1 MSCLKAFEIDLPGF
15 LAQPRED
22 EFATFRDH
30 YPRCPECSAEVR
42 AWTELDD
49 QLRRSAGSEPIG
61 GAPASRHPS
70 ASLLAGYG
78 DDPSG
83 VGASERRDLERHLTA
98 CPSCRDELRALER
111 FSPERLVTGAGA
123 AATPKPRRQ
132 RLRPWL
138 VSLGRLAWHPAVAYA
153 VLILILLPT
162 WLPTFSDRVRPAPAV
177 APSPLPLPSPSLL
190 QRGLLSR
197 ADRNRPLAV
206 SEQEAFSARESAS
219 SLRQIPVPTVAATDA
234 LARRREPAPIQ
245 ERASGKKEAKAF
257 GEKAFA
263 DAESFGVRGLAAK
276 SRALVGARVPATRK
290 PSAESPAPT
299 VRLQSDRIVDV
310 SAPSIRGEIRLR
322 IPLPGG
328 WGGEREV
335 RIRVSDPTGRRE
347 LRERRAP
354 EPGATEVEIGVP
366 AAWLTPGLY
375 RVELAAPRSGSAAAF
390 AFRVP

>member
-49 QLRRSAGSEPIG
+49 QLRRTPGSERFG
-61 GAPASRHPS
+61 GAPSSRHPS

-83 VGASERRDLERHLTA
+83 VGASQRRDLERHLTA
-98 CPSCRDELRALER
+98 CPSCRDELRALGR
-111 FSPERLVTGAGA
+111 FSPERLATGTGTWAGA
-123 AATPKPRRQ
+123 APTPTPRRR

-138 VSLGRLAWHPAVAYA
+138 ASLGRLAWHPAVAYA
-153 VLILILLPT
+153 VLLLILLPT
-162 WLPTFSDRVRPAPAV
+162 WLPTFSDRVLPAPAV
-177 APSPLPLPSPSLL
+177 APSPLPLPSP
-190 QRGLLSR
+190 RGSPSR
-197 ADRNRPLAV
+197 TERKRPLAV
-206 SEQEAFSARESAS
+206 SEQEAFSARKSGS
-219 SLRQIPVPTVAATDA
+219 SFRQIPVPAAVAIDA
-234 LARRREPAPIQ
+234 LARRREPALVQ
-245 ERASGKKEAKAF
+245 EHAF
-257 GEKAFA
+257 REKALA
-263 DAESFGVRGLAAK
+263 DAEPLGARGLAAK
-276 SRALVGARVPATRK
+276 SRAFVGARSLPAIGK

-310 SAPSIRGEIRLR
+310 SAPSIRGVIRLR

-335 RIRVSDPTGRRE
+335 QIRVSDSTGRRE

-354 EPGATEVEIGVP
+354 ESGATEVEIGVP
-366 AAWLTPGLY
+366 ATWLTPGLY
-375 RVELAAPRSGSAAAF
+375 RVELAAPRSGSSAAF